1 MAAGRNAFSQCLGG
15 EMAAWVMLLGM
26 ITLINVTM
34 VGAVMQLAGNIPDA
48 SLLVILSRYLGRR
61 KKPPQALLH
70 PLEASS
76 KLQRLRRKSL
86 LLAAVFAAAGFGFT
100 IWALAAGWGP
110 VGMTALTMWLLAA
123 NVAFLDVPLASL
135 RRRTYRMRP
144 ETPGNKREGDGSAG
158 GKGTGGNGTQADGE
172 ENAPS

>member
-1 MAAGRNAFSQCLGG
+1 
-15 EMAAWVMLLGM
+15 MAAWVMLLGM

-48 SLLVILSRYLGRR
+48 SLLVILSRYLGRG
-61 KKPPQALLH
+61 KEPPQALLH

-76 KLQRLRRKSL
+76 RLQRLRRKSL

-100 IWALAAGWGP
+100 IWALAVGWGP
-110 VGMTALTMWLLAA
+110 VGMTAITMWLLAA

-135 RRRTYRMRP
+135 RRRTSCMGP
-144 ETPGNKREGDGSAG
+144 EMAGNTREGGGSAG
-158 GKGTGGNGTQADGE
+158 GKGTGGDETRVSGE
-172 ENAPS
+172 EDAPS